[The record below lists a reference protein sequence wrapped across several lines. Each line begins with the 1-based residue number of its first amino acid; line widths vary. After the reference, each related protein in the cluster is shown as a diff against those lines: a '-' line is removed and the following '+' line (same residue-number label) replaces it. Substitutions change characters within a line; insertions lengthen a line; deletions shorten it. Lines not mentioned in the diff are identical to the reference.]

1 MLKSFSMKV
10 RVTKLDAA
18 KKQLETAIMLYFHDG
33 DPVSI
38 HTLCCA
44 AYSVIHTLNKK
55 RNNPLSRNDLMLK
68 DLDQYLATK
77 ADKKLFHDSM
87 SASRELLQARQH

>member
-38 HTLCCA
+38 HTLC
-44 AYSVIHTLNKK
+44 
-55 RNNPLSRNDLMLK
+55 
-68 DLDQYLATK
+68 
-77 ADKKLFHDSM
+77 
-87 SASRELLQARQH
+87 

>member
-1 MLKSFSMKV
+1 MKV

-38 HTLCCA
+38 HTLC
-44 AYSVIHTLNKK
+44 LQ
-55 RNNPLSRNDLMLK
+55 L
-68 DLDQYLATK
+68 YLGQVPPTRGILCFQFIEQHLGIFEVGGVEALGEPVVYIREHRTCLVATTE
-77 ADKKLFHDSM
+77 F
-87 SASRELLQARQH
+87 R